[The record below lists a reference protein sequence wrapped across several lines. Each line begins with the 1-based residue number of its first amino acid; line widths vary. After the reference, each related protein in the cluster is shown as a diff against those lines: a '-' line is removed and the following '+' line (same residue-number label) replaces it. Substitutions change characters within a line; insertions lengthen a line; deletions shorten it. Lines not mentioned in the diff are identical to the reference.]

1 MPRPFSGFLLV
12 SVGIVLLVLPGR
24 LAADHSLRP
33 PTSYAQ
39 FGAPDQNDGR
49 KVIEDF
55 RRQGI
60 AVPYYLDFSLR
71 VMPRRGPEKL
81 YHGELRGARNDR
93 GTISRLSLRPAGDSA
108 AADELRL
115 LIQNGPA
122 PAVWRWT
129 GVQPAV
135 VTPLAVNELFQPVG
149 ETDLT
154 AFDLQMPFL
163 YWPDYT
169 YEGLAKL
176 RGRPAHQFLM
186 YPPDEL
192 THQYPALTGVRIYLD
207 TQFNALVQAELI
219 GEKNQVLKS
228 ITVLDLRKVHDQWII
243 ESLDLRDETTRNK
256 TRFEVQGAALNL
268 DFAGALFDPESLKDA
283 VTPLAHDQVTWL
295 Q

>member
-1 MPRPFSGFLLV
+1 MPRPFSGFLLA
-12 SVGIVLLVLPGR
+12 GAGMALLLMPVR
-24 LAADHSLRP
+24 LTADHGLRP

-39 FGAPDQNDGR
+39 FGKPDQNEGR

-60 AVPYYLDFSLR
+60 AAPYYLDFSLR

-81 YHGELRGARNDR
+81 YHGEMRGARNDQ
-93 GTISRLSLRPAGDSA
+93 GTISRLSLRPAGNLTDTG
-108 AADELRL
+108 ELRL

-122 PAVWRWT
+122 PAVWRWIPA
-129 GVQPAV
+129 QPST
-135 VTPLAVNELFQPVG
+135 VTRLAVGELFQPVG

-163 YWPDYT
+163 YWPDFT

-186 YPPDEL
+186 YPPDDML
-192 THQYPALTGVRIYLD
+192 RLYPTLTGVRVYLD

-219 GEKNQVLKS
+219 GEKNQVIKS
-228 ITVLDLRKVHDQWII
+228 ITVLDLRKVKDQWIV
-243 ESLDLRDETTRNK
+243 ESLDLRDETTHNK

-268 DFAGALFDPESLKDA
+268 DFVGTLFEPESLKDVVA
-283 VTPLAHDQVTWL
+283 PLPHDQVTWL